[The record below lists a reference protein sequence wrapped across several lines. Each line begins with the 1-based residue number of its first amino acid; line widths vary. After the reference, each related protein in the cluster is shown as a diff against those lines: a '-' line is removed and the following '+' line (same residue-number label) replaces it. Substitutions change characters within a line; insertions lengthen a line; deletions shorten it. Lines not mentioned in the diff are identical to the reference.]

1 MSSVSSP
8 VVSESAQSSPKAET
22 ETESL
27 DSTTSHNSHDS
38 TSSKVDRD
46 VELVKQALDSANQ
59 VKVLVGQRKVPKCMR
74 YINVML
80 EMLLIAFAFANV
92 IVTVISE
99 QNDSKGFDLYF
110 KISSIALPAIPV
122 FWSKIMD
129 SSKQFTTIDEI
140 DKDEELND
148 IQEKGKA

>member
-1 MSSVSSP
+1 MSSSSLDN
-8 VVSESAQSSPKAET
+8 SPKV
-22 ETESL
+22 ETESI
-27 DSTTSHNSHDS
+27 DTTVSKSSRDS

-80 EMLLIAFAFANV
+80 EMLLIGFAFAN
-92 IVTVISE
+92 IIITVISE
-99 QNDSKGFDLYF
+99 QNEGKGFELYF
-110 KISSIALPAIPV
+110 KIASIALPAIPV

-140 DKDEELND
+140 DKDAELNELD
-148 IQEKGKA
+148 SAEKGKV